1 MVDVVELEIVR
12 KSGGTYSESSY
23 NFDDKLSADGR
34 RIMAEQNTIFELKFP
49 NLDIKG
55 AIR

>member
-1 MVDVVELEIVR
+1 MVDVVDLEIVR
-12 KSGGTYSESSY
+12 KSGGTYSNSSY
-23 NFDDKLSADGR
+23 DFDGKLSADGR
-34 RIMAEQNTIFELKFP
+34 KVMAEQNTIFELKFP